1 MRTGGQLVVDSLK
14 AEGVRRVFCVPGE
27 SYLAV
32 LDALYDSGI
41 ALTVSRQEG
50 GAAFMADAWG
60 KLTGRPGVAMVTR
73 GPGASNAACGV
84 HVAQQDA
91 TPMLLLVGQVARGH
105 RHRGAFQEV
114 DYRDFFGGMA
124 KWVAEI
130 DSADRVPE
138 MMSRAFHVAQ
148 SGRPGPVVLALPE
161 DMLRE
166 TADVSAVS
174 GRAPIARPAPAPAD
188 LSRLA
193 GLLAVAERPLLVLGG
208 TPWTADAVVQITR
221 FAERQALPVAVTFRR
236 QMLFDHLHPN
246 YAGDLGIGANP
257 ALLDRIATSDL
268 LIVVGDALSEVPS
281 QGYTLLDI
289 PEPSQA
295 LVHVLPDGAELGRV
309 YRPDL
314 PIQANPIAFA
324 AAVARLPGAAPTP
337 ARVERVAE
345 AHAAYLAWSEEMP
358 EMPGR
363 LQMAGVIAAL
373 RTRLEPD
380 TIIANGAGN
389 FASWVHR
396 FWRYRRFATQ
406 VAPTS
411 GTMGYGLPAAIAAKL
426 AFPMAPVVC
435 VSGDGDFQM
444 TGMEFSTAVQVGA
457 AVVVLVIDNGIYGTI
472 RMHQERAYPG
482 RVIATSLTNPDFAA
496 LAEACGGYGERV
508 ETTDAFGP
516 AFDRAMASGKPAI
529 LHLLIDPRAI
539 APGKVLPES

>member
-73 GPGASNAACGV
+73 GPGATNAACGV
-84 HVAQQDA
+84 HVAQHDG

-124 KWVAEI
+124 KWVAEV
-130 DSADRVPE
+130 DTAERVPE

-166 TADVSAVS
+166 TAETTAVS
-174 GRAPIARPAPAPAD
+174 GRAPIARPAPASAD

-193 GLLAVAERPLLVLGG
+193 GLLAVAERPVLVLGG
-208 TPWTADAVVQITR
+208 APWTADAVVQIAH
-221 FAERQALPVAVTFRR
+221 FAERQALPVVATFRR

-246 YAGDLGIGANP
+246 YAGDLGLGANP
-257 ALLDRIATSDL
+257 ALIERIATADL
-268 LIVVGDALSEVPS
+268 LIVVGDALAEVPS

-295 LVHVLPDGAELGRV
+295 LVHVLPDAAELGRV

-324 AAVARLPGAAPTP
+324 AAVSRLPGASPTP
-337 ARVERVAE
+337 ARAERVAE
-345 AHAAYLAWSEEMP
+345 AHAAYLAWSETVP

-363 LQMAGVIAAL
+363 LQMAGVIEAL
-373 RTRLEPD
+373 RARLAPD

-389 FASWVHR
+389 FAAWLHR

-426 AFPMAPVVC
+426 AFPTAPVVC
-435 VSGDGDFQM
+435 FSGDGDFQM
-444 TGMEFSTAVQVGA
+444 TGMEFSTAVQAEA

-482 RVIATSLTNPDFAA
+482 RVIATRLENPDFAA
-496 LAEACGGYGERV
+496 LAVACGGYGERV
-508 ETTDAFGP
+508 ETTDDFGP
-516 AFDRAMASGKPAI
+516 AFDRAVASGKPAI

-539 APGKVLPES
+539 APGKVLPEG